1 MEVLIYSFIVVL
13 CFLSYIFFDKI
24 KNKLFEKR
32 KEKHTIKILN
42 EEIEIISKR
51 KRYGSPRKT

>member
-1 MEVLIYSFIVVL
+1 MEVLIYSVIVVL
-13 CFLSYIFFDKI
+13 CFLFYIFFDKI

-32 KEKHTIKILN
+32 KENPPIKILN
-42 EEIEIISKR
+42 DEIEIISKR